1 MSEERYVD
9 PNSGAAPQPGGYASG
24 APTAVPDDNGN
35 FDAAVADE
43 VTEAQE
49 SENDDAKNENDDDEK
64 DDNDDDSKLK
74 SAVRRAAGKG
84 RASKK

>member
-24 APTAVPDDNGN
+24 APTAVPSDNGN

-49 SENDDAKNENDDDEK
+49 SENDDEKDNNDEK
-64 DDNDDDSKLK
+64 DDDDSKLK